1 MRISDWSSD
10 VCSSDLI
17 YGQVARTG
25 EAVRFEDAAE
35 ALGGYWYDVYAFRV
49 GDPKAPQVAVLL
61 NDITARRRMEAA
73 LRRSEERLR
82 ALNETLEDRVQQ
94 RSHELALAQEALRR
108 SEEHTSDHKT
118 LMRHSYAVFCLHNK
132 PRQLST

>member
-61 NDITARRRMEAA
+61 HDITERRRMEAA
-73 LRRSEERLR
+73 LRRSEEPLP
-82 ALNETLEDRVQQ
+82 APHEQLEERVQQ
-94 RSHELALAQEALRR
+94 QSHEPALGHE
-108 SEEHTSDHKT
+108 S
-118 LMRHSYAVFCLHNK
+118 
-132 PRQLST
+132 